1 MRLTQ
6 ICLRQHIGRMF
17 KRHWVVQ
24 GKKIPVD
31 NGSISELAKL
41 GIFPEDA
48 VEFVSGK
55 RRVE

>member
-1 MRLTQ
+1 M
-6 ICLRQHIGRMF
+6 
-17 KRHWVVQ
+17 VQ
-24 GKKIPVD
+24 GKKVPVD

-55 RRVE
+55 KKQQPE